1 MADFTITVS
10 ANNTKIIAHLAN
22 QTSVTGRELVE
33 QKIDNWC
40 HGQIEGFFRDK
51 IKGKTTAE
59 LIALL
64 GDIQ

>member
-10 ANNTKIIAHLAN
+10 SDNTKIIAHLARK
-22 QTSVTGRELVE
+22 SSITGRQLVE
-33 QKIDNWC
+33 QKIADWC
-40 HGQIEGFFRDK
+40 HGQISGFFKDK
-51 IKGKTTAE
+51 IRNKTTAE